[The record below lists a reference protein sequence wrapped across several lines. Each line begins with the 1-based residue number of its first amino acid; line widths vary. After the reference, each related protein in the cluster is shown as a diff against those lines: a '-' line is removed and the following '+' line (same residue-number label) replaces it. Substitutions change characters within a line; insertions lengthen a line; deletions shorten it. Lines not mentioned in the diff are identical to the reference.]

1 AWFIAAER
9 TDFFGLRR
17 NASRIRS
24 TFSSLVLGLL
34 DTERVLMKPMCHS
47 WMLSLDGDSLLNL
60 IRKFR

>member
-24 TFSSLVLGLL
+24 TFSSLVLGLFAA
-34 DTERVLMKPMCHS
+34 ESVVMKPVCHS
-47 WMLSLDGDSLLNL
+47 WMLGQDGDSLLNL